1 MKKLAIFMEGQTEKI
16 FVRRLLEEIAGKHN
30 IAIVENRITGKKDS
44 RITTLEMSDSITN
57 ETKYYVLL
65 YDSGG
70 EGSVV
75 SDMRDQYGGLI
86 RSGYDK
92 IIGLRDVY
100 PLSFAQK
107 GSLENGLN
115 AVLPKG
121 TLPAYVVLAVM
132 EIEAWFLAEWHHFS
146 RVSQDLTIAL
156 IEESLGFNPKVDDME
171 VRHHPAE
178 DLHQIYK
185 LIGRSYKKNKKQVN
199 AIVSSLDYEFLY
211 LELVDR
217 VPSFGKLVNY
227 INSFLVI

>member
-1 MKKLAIFMEGQTEKI
+1 MKKLAIFVEGQTETI
-16 FVRRLLEEIAGKHN
+16 FVRKLLEEVAGSHN
-30 IAIVENRITGKKDS
+30 IVIVENKITGKQNS
-44 RITTLEMSDSITN
+44 RITTLQMSDLITH

-75 SDMRDQYGGLI
+75 SDIRDQYSSLT
-86 RSGYDK
+86 RSGYDQ

-100 PLSFAQK
+100 PLPFAQK
-107 GSLENGLN
+107 SSLENGLN
-115 AVLPKG
+115 AVLPRG
-121 TLPAYVVLAVM
+121 MLPAHVVLAVM

-146 RVSQDLTIAL
+146 KISEDLNIAL
-156 IEESLGFNPKVDDME
+156 IEEALGFNPKTDDME
-171 VRHHPAE
+171 MRHHPAE

-185 LIGRSYKKNKKQVN
+185 LIGRSYKKRKKQVN

-211 LELVDR
+211 LELADR

-227 INSFLVI
+227 INGFLVM